1 MPELGLIGHWTFE
14 EGIGA
19 QAHDV
24 SGNRRHATL
33 TNMDESAAWVSGA
46 VGSALHFDGTNDDLT
61 IPVINGEMKTLALW
75 LQPDPG
81 TGVRPVISVGSM
93 SRIRLNDP
101 LGSVG
106 LMVDQNTSY
115 NAFEPEDNLK
125 YTSSTWSPV
134 IGYIWQVFVGMVEPI
149 PIRF

>member
-1 MPELGLIGHWTFE
+1 MGL
-14 EGIGA
+14 
-19 QAHDV
+19 
-24 SGNRRHATL
+24 
-33 TNMDESAAWVSGA
+33 GA

-106 LMVDQNTSY
+106 LMIDQNTSTFAQSPSTGNLVSSDWVHLALLRWNGGTNSYQILIDGGKIY
-115 NAFEPEDNLK
+115 NCRFDWPCSLASRHKSFC
-125 YTSSTWSPV
+125 
-134 IGYIWQVFVGMVEPI
+134 
-149 PIRF
+149 IRRQRFQIRR